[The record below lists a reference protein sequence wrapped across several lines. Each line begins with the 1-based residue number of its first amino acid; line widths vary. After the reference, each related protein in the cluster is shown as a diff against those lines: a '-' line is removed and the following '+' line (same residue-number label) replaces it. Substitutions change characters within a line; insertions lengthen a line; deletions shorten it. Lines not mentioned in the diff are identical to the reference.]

1 MKSFGATHSTRSFWL
16 ATSPL
21 WAYALC
27 FFSVFVCYQ
36 LKWST
41 IYPQLSPAVVVFVFL
56 TLIASLIIV
65 GSERLI
71 WRTPVAL
78 PDSWWTGSRVKWATI
93 LIYAATLAEWVH
105 AGGIP
110 LELVLSGADYDYS
123 SFGIPTFHVVVF
135 GVYWFLSIHWFSLW
149 LRGYGRNF
157 AFYSLTLLA
166 IDVLTVNRGALL
178 QALIAFAI
186 LYVART
192 GAGLKALL
200 KIAGIF
206 AGVVLL
212 FGYIG
217 DARMSASGFDPET
230 TILVVGSASDDYNAD
245 ALGTGPFWIYLYAS
259 SPLGNWQLNVSE
271 ATTVHADAWTFI
283 RLEMLPD
290 FIGKRLTDPSV
301 FETSPALVSSA
312 LNVTSAYG
320 RAFYLMGWSGC
331 VTVFLYLLAY
341 YLLTRVMFG
350 RTEYF
355 DSAIA
360 TMAAGAS
367 LMTFSNTLVFSG
379 FVAPMI
385 VAIVFRAICRIRRRT
400 PCKTNEV
407 GAASLGQLE

>member
-1 MKSFGATHSTRSFWL
+1 MKPFSAMHSTRYYWL

-21 WAYALC
+21 WAYVLC

-41 IYPQLSPAVVVFVFL
+41 IYPPLSPAVVVFVFF
-56 TLIASLIIV
+56 TIAVSLV
-65 GSERLI
+65 VAGSEWVV
-71 WRTPVAL
+71 WRAPSAP
-78 PDSWWTGSRVKWATI
+78 PDSWWTLSRVRGATL
-93 LIYAATLAEWVH
+93 LIYAATLAEWIH

-123 SFGIPTFHVVVF
+123 TFGIPTFHVVVF
-135 GVYWFLSIHWFSLW
+135 GLYWFLCVHWYSLW
-149 LRGYGRNF
+149 LRGYGRSF
-157 AFYSLTLLA
+157 VFYSVALLT
-166 IDVLTVNRGALL
+166 IDVLTVNRGGLL

-186 LYVART
+186 LYVARA

-206 AGVVLL
+206 AAVVLL

-217 DARMSASGFDPET
+217 DARLGASGIDTEAA
-230 TILVVGSASDDYNAD
+230 ILALGGASEDYNAD
-245 ALGTGPFWIYLYAS
+245 VLGTGPFWIYLYAS

-271 ATTVHADAWTFI
+271 ATTIHADAWTFI

-301 FETSPALVSSA
+301 YETSPMLVSTA

-320 RAFYLMGWSGC
+320 RAFYLMGWGGC
-331 VTVFLYLLAY
+331 ATVFSYLLVFY
-341 YLLTRVMFG
+341 MSTRVMF
-350 RTEYF
+350 RRSEYF

-360 TMAAGAS
+360 TMAAGSS

-379 FVAPMI
+379 FVAPML
-385 VAIVFRAICRIRRRT
+385 VAIVLRAMFRVRRANPRNANGIN
-400 PCKTNEV
+400 P
-407 GAASLGQLE
+407 ASLGQLD